1 MPGIVGLISRMP
13 RQAAERELLDMLAAM
28 CHEDFYVTGTAV
40 DEILGVY
47 VGWASRK
54 GSFADKMPA
63 QNEAGTVS
71 LIFAGE
77 DFLPPARVLHWPD
90 AGGNHAAGPS
100 YLVRICEQ
108 SSSFPSGL
116 NGRFHGLLVDRARQT
131 ATLFNDRYGMERLC
145 YHECKNA
152 FYFAAEAKAILAVRP
167 ELRELDARGMGEFI
181 ACGAVMENRTLFR
194 GIGILPPGSAWVFRN
209 GAVDRKASYFHPREW
224 EDQEKLDANSYYQE
238 LEKAFT
244 TCLPRYF
251 QAREPVAMSLTGGLD
266 TRMIMAWQDCAP
278 GSLPCYTFASMLREN
293 HDVRVARQVAAACG
307 QPFQIIPAGQEFLA
321 RFSHYAERAVY
332 LSDGCADV
340 SRSPDVYLNETARRI
355 AAVRMTGNYGGE
367 VLRKVRTFKPV
378 APLPGLFCREL
389 QPHVRQA
396 TETYAQEMSGHPVS
410 AAVFKQ
416 GPWNHH
422 GILAIEQSQL
432 SLRTPFWDNEIVR
445 TAFRAPESELASNEA
460 SLRLIAAGKRNLLRI
475 PTDRGISGNGRTVS
489 SAFRKGLL
497 EFQFKA
503 EYAYDMG
510 MPQWL
515 ARVDDAFSFLR
526 LERLFL
532 GRHKVF
538 HFRLWYRDALAP
550 YLRETLLDPVSL
562 SRPYVE
568 PGGLRRIV
576 EGHVKGNQNY
586 TNEIHKMLTLE
597 LLNRLLVDR
606 AVRPG
611 VTSHRREGGVPHPSL
626 S

>member
-1 MPGIVGLISRMP
+1 MP
-13 RQAAERELLDMLAAM
+13 RQAAERELLEMLATM
-28 CHEDFYVTGTAV
+28 CHEEFYVTGTSI
-40 DEILGVY
+40 DENLGVY

-77 DFLPPARVLHWPD
+77 DFPSAASVRHSPHS
-90 AGGNHAAGPS
+90 GGNHTACPS
-100 YLVRICEQ
+100 YLVSIYEEN
-108 SSSFPSGL
+108 SLFPSGL
-116 NGRFHGLLVDRARQT
+116 NGRFHGLVVDRGRQT
-131 ATLFNDRYGMERLC
+131 TTLFNDRYGMERLC
-145 YHECKNA
+145 YHESKNA
-152 FYFAAEAKAILAVRP
+152 FYFAAEAKAILAVRA
-167 ELRELDARGMGEFI
+167 ELRELDARSLGEFI
-181 ACGAVMENRTLFR
+181 TCGAVMENRTLFR
-194 GIGILPPGSAWVFRN
+194 GISILPAGSAWVFRD
-209 GAVDRKASYFHPREW
+209 GAVERKTSYFHPREW

-244 TCLPRYF
+244 TSLPRYF
-251 QAREPVAMSLTGGLD
+251 CAREPVAMSLTGGLD

-278 GSLPCYTFASMLREN
+278 GSLPCYTFGSMLREN
-293 HDVRVARQVAAACG
+293 HDVRVARRVAAACG
-307 QPFQIIPAGQEFLA
+307 QPFQIITAGQEFLA

-340 SRSPDVYLNETARRI
+340 SRSPDVYLNETARKI
-355 AAVRMTGNYGGE
+355 APVRMTGNYGGE

-378 APLPGLFCREL
+378 APIPGLFCREI
-389 QPHVRQA
+389 QPHIRQA
-396 TETYAQEMSGHPVS
+396 TETYAQQMGGHPVS

-475 PTDRGISGNGRTVS
+475 PTDRGISGSGRTVS
-489 SAFRKGLL
+489 STVRHALL

-510 MPQWL
+510 MPQSL
-515 ARVDDAFSFLR
+515 ARMDHAFSFLR

-538 HFRLWYRDALAP
+538 HFRLWYRDALAA
-550 YLRETLLDPVSL
+550 YLREILLDPVSL

-568 PGGLRRIV
+568 PKGLRRIV
-576 EGHVKGNQNY
+576 EGHVKGRQNY

-597 LLNRLLVDR
+597 LLNRLMVDR

-611 VTSHRREGGVPHPSL
+611 TRHRSEEQLPHPSF